1 MNDVSEKSPYYRLD
15 GASGEA
21 ILSWWKSLDD
31 NRGVRARLRRAE
43 VPSDVMLSQEF
54 FNFLK
59 RMPESWGKEYHLP
72 ASAMV
77 AALLSHVKE
86 CSSGYAFAAQLGSG
100 DPAVM
105 SELRFKQM
113 IKSRTPDELYIR
125 LLRAI
130 NMLKGKVNILSLVE
144 GILLWH
150 KEYYFDE
157 DQNPMKRLSVKWA
170 QGYYLPKESKLTKQP
185 ETSME

>member
-1 MNDVSEKSPYYRLD
+1 MSDISENSPYYRLD
-15 GASGEA
+15 GANSEA

-59 RMPESWGKEYHLP
+59 RMPESWSKDYHLS

-86 CSSGYAFAAQLGSG
+86 HSTNHPFAAQLGLG
-100 DPAVM
+100 DPSVM
-105 SELRFKQM
+105 HELRFKQM
-113 IKSRTPDELYIR
+113 IKSRTPDEIYIR
-125 LLRAI
+125 LLRAVRI
-130 NMLKGKVNILSLVE
+130 LKGKVNILSLVE
-144 GILLWH
+144 GVLLWH
-150 KEYYFDE
+150 KEYSFGE
-157 DQNPMKRLSVKWA
+157 DQNPMRRLSVKWA
-170 QGYYLPKESKLTKQP
+170 HDYYLPKESRLTKQP

>member
-15 GASGEA
+15 GANSEA
-21 ILSWWKSLDD
+21 ILNWWKSLDD
-31 NRGVRARLRRAE
+31 NRGVRARLRRAK
-43 VPSDVMLSQEF
+43 VPSDVMLSQEL

-59 RMPESWGKEYHLP
+59 RMPESWSKEYHLP
-72 ASAMV
+72 ASAMI

-86 CSSGYAFAAQLGSG
+86 QSAGLAFAAQLGSG

-113 IKSRTPDELYIR
+113 IKSRTPDELCIR

-130 NMLKGKVNILSLVE
+130 HMLKGKVNILSLVE

-150 KEYYFDE
+150 KEYSFGE
-157 DQNPMKRLSVKWA
+157 DQNPMRRLSVKWA
-170 QGYYLPKESKLTKQP
+170 HDYYLPKESRLTKQP